1 MIVILE
7 TVLGPEEILQIKK
20 QVYKRGGELAE
31 KGGGQNIVGRG
42 GGAENFVDC

>member
-20 QVYKRGGELAE
+20 QVYKWGGELAE
-31 KGGGQNIVGRG
+31 KGGDKILLGEG
-42 GGAENFVDC
+42 GGC